1 MEATSLLGCL
11 LECGLNSYTCLK
23 SSIRIILVLQTD
35 SLSVCLRFHSVSI
48 VLVFT
53 SKYCKSHSAI
63 ILKMSSS
70 SSVSGNYGRRHLN
83 TDRGMSKEC
92 WCDQP
97 AELFTSGSVT
107 NPGRLYYCCARGSHK
122 RHLFKWVDECLVEE
136 VEDIKP
142 VIRGMNDDISFLIL
156 NIARLEKEIEVIKTA
171 HVRKRDECM
180 RNVVVCGV
188 GMAILCYYYF
198 FV

>member
-1 MEATSLLGCL
+1 MEGTSLLGCL

-23 SSIRIILVLQTD
+23 SLVRIILVLQTD

-63 ILKMSSS
+63 M
-70 SSVSGNYGRRHLN
+70 
-83 TDRGMSKEC
+83 
-92 WCDQP
+92 
-97 AELFTSGSVT
+97 
-107 NPGRLYYCCARGSHK
+107 LYIS
-122 RHLFKWVDECLVEE
+122 CLVEE

-142 VIRGMNDDISFLIL
+142 MIRGMNDDISFLIL
-156 NIARLEKEIEVIKTA
+156 NVARLGKEIEVMKTA

-180 RNVVVCGV
+180 KNVVVCGV

>member
-1 MEATSLLGCL
+1 MMLILSDLTTVFLAEVTASNLKEDKLYLSVKATTCTA
-11 LECGLNSYTCLK
+11 LNKQCQE
-23 SSIRIILVLQTD
+23 IILVN
-35 SLSVCLRFHSVSI
+35 
-48 VLVFT
+48 
-53 SKYCKSHSAI
+53 KE
-63 ILKMSSS
+63 
-70 SSVSGNYGRRHLN
+70 GNSW
-83 TDRGMSKEC
+83 T
-92 WCDQP
+92 
-97 AELFTSGSVT
+97 
-107 NPGRLYYCCARGSHK
+107 

-156 NIARLEKEIEVIKTA
+156 NVARLGKEIEVIKMA

-188 GMAILCYYYF
+188 GMAILCCYYYF